1 MRHPHVPTASEVM
14 VRKLVTL
21 RPDMVVSE
29 ATALLLKH
37 KISGAPVSD
46 AEGRLLGLLS
56 EFDCLR
62 ALASSEYNLDAHD
75 DLVTVGDLM
84 TKTMHTISPGMDLF
98 AIAHEFVTLR
108 VRRLPVVDGDALL
121 GQVSR
126 RDVVQAA
133 VELQA
138 KLLKQK
144 SYPDYPEGRAPIRN
158 YPKDRR

>member
-1 MRHPHVPTASEVM
+1 MRHPHVPTASEIM

-21 RPDMVVSE
+21 RPDMPVSE
-29 ATALLLKH
+29 ATLLLLKY
-37 KISGAPVSD
+37 KISGAPVVD
-46 AEGRLLGLLS
+46 PDGKLLGLLS

-62 ALASSEYNLDAHD
+62 ALTSSEYNLDAHN
-75 DLVTVGDLM
+75 DLVAVSDLM
-84 TKTMHTISPGMDLF
+84 TESIHTIAPELDLF

-108 VRRLPVVDGDALL
+108 LRRLPVVARGELL

-126 RDVVQAA
+126 RDVLQAE
-133 VELQA
+133 VELQS

-158 YPKDRR
+158 YPKDR

>member
-1 MRHPHVPTASEVM
+1 MRHPHVPTAREIM

-21 RPDMVVSE
+21 RPDMPVSE
-29 ATALLLKH
+29 ATVLLLKH
-37 KISGAPVSD
+37 KISGAPVVDSD
-46 AEGRLLGLLS
+46 GRLLGLLS

-62 ALASSEYNLDAHD
+62 ALTSSEYNLDAHD
-75 DLVTVGDLM
+75 DLVRVGDLM
-84 TKTMHTISPGMDLF
+84 TESMHTIGPEIDLF

-108 VRRLPVVDGDALL
+108 VRRLPVVDGDELL

-126 RDVVQAA
+126 RDVLRAEVQ
-133 VELQA
+133 LQA

-158 YPKDRR
+158 YPKDR

>member
-1 MRHPHVPTASEVM
+1 MRHPHVPTAREIM

-21 RPDMVVSE
+21 RPDMSASE
-29 ATALLLKH
+29 ATTLLLKY
-37 KISGAPVSD
+37 KISGAPVVDS
-46 AEGRLLGLLS
+46 GGVLLGLLS

-62 ALASSEYNLDAHD
+62 ALSSSEYNLDAHD
-75 DLVTVGDLM
+75 DRVAVGDLM
-84 TKTMHTISPGMDLF
+84 TTDMHTIPPEMDLF

-108 VRRLPVVDGDALL
+108 VRRLPVVEDSELL

-126 RDVVQAA
+126 RDVLQAE

-144 SYPDYPEGRAPIRN
+144 SYPDYPAGRAPIRN
-158 YPKDRR
+158 YPKDR

>member
-14 VRKLVTL
+14 VRKLVSL
-21 RPDMVVSE
+21 RPDMPVSE
-29 ATALLLKH
+29 AIALLLKH
-37 KISGAPVSD
+37 MISGAPVVD
-46 AEGRLLGLLS
+46 PDGRLLGLLS

-62 ALASSEYNLDAHD
+62 ALTSSEYNLDAHD
-75 DLVTVGDLM
+75 DLVTVADLM
-84 TKTMHTISPGMDLF
+84 TEPCHTIPPEMDLF

-108 VRRLPVVDGDALL
+108 VRRLPVVDGEELV

-126 RDVVQAA
+126 RDVLQAE

-158 YPKDRR
+158 YPKNR